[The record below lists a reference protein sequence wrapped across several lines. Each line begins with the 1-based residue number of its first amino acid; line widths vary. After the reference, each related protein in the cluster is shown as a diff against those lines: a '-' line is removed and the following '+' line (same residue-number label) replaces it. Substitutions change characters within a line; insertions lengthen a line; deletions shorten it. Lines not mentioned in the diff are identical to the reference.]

1 MKYFMLLTTTCVD
14 DIKSCCS
21 DYGIATYLHII
32 KEAMNLIR
40 FIVAAILIIMLAI
53 DFAKMVINP
62 VDNPNKDKFKSI
74 RNKILSAVIVFFVPT
89 IVSVLLGAIPDSVS
103 DIYGCWNA
111 ADEIYDTMK
120 EKASTTT
127 SKKNGSTNKVKDNKD
142 YSTKEYNRHYSYTDP
157 SSSSSSSNTNAN
169 GQEIANYAKEFVGN
183 KYVYGGT
190 WNGEKPY
197 TPTDCSGF
205 VQGVYRHFGITLPRT
220 CTPQSK
226 QGTAVS
232 SISEAKPGDLFF
244 YGKNGANGDK
254 EHVSMYIGNNQVVHA
269 SGRKDGIK
277 ISSANYRTPASIRRY
292 VS

>member
-89 IVSVLLGAIPDSVS
+89 IVSLLLGAIPDSVS

-111 ADEIYDTMK
+111 ADEIYDTIK

-157 SSSSSSSNTNAN
+157 SSSSSSSNTNVK

-183 KYVYGGT
+183 KYVYGGS

-205 VQGVYRHFGITLPRT
+205 VQGVYKHFRINLPRT
-220 CTPQSK
+220 AAAQSK
-226 QGTAVS
+226 TGKHVASLKNAQ
-232 SISEAKPGDLFF
+232 PGDLLF
-244 YGKNGANGDK
+244 YKAGDGSIG
-254 EHVSMYIGNNQVVHA
+254 HVTMYIGNNKVVHA
-269 SGRKDGIK
+269 SGSKTGIK
-277 ISSANYRTPASIRRY
+277 ISNVNYRAYSFIRRII
-292 VS
+292 